1 MRFLLRKWVVF
12 MNSKFWFLTKQS
24 LKKKFGSKWFI
35 WVNIL
40 LAIVIIALININ
52 SIISFFGG
60 DFSKDTNVLVIDK
73 TEKSYPIFK
82 ASLENVIADE
92 EEKGA
97 INVKETKKSEKELKK
112 ELKNNEV
119 VVVFDNNEEKFVT
132 TRVISKEKIDTTTY
146 QYLQQSLNATKT
158 NIALIKTNTD
168 PNLLAKI
175 SSPMEINRVVL
186 NDNKSV
192 DENMEMI
199 MGTVFPTIIL
209 PFFMLII
216 FLVQMIGG
224 EICEEKTTK
233 SMEIIISNVSPKTH
247 LLSKVVASNIF
258 IISQGLLVLLY
269 AVIGL
274 LINTKGQGLNMMP
287 ELGTIISTMNESG
300 FTTKLITLIPFAL
313 VIMILSFL
321 AYSLIAGILASMT
334 TNMEDFQQIQTPIM
348 LVLLAGYYLAIMAG
362 MFEGSTFI
370 KILSYVPFLSCLVA
384 PSLYM
389 IGQVGIIDLII
400 SIVIL
405 IAFIFLMVKYGLK
418 VYKVGILNYSN
429 EKIWSRFAKALKSKD
444 V

>member
-92 EEKGA
+92 EEKGT

-132 TRVISKEKIDTTTY
+132 TKVISKEKIDNTTY

-287 ELGTIISTMNESG
+287 ELGTILSTMNESG

-362 MFEGSTFI
+362 MFEGSTLI